1 MSFLQGQFGQQKRLW
16 GMLLLATV
24 CCMLL
29 VTGRIG
35 LKWHYLP
42 ELSSWKEFVDTRGL
56 TYIFLIWNLL
66 LAWIP
71 YLLAMRFEQLQLQ
84 NSGRVALG
92 LTFVVW
98 LLFLPNAPYIITDF
112 LHLKHKPPVP
122 LWYDLSLLFAF
133 ASTGLLLGLLS
144 LHKMHYGLQ
153 RHFSGGMSNA
163 IIFASIAL
171 SGFGIWLG
179 RFQRWNS
186 WDIFARP
193 DALLLDLADTLS
205 TGHELLRA
213 IGVSVLLSSILLVG
227 YGFLLAL
234 IGHPSSAKS

>member
-1 MSFLQGQFGQQKRLW
+1 MSLLQLNPAQPQNLKR
-16 GMLLLATV
+16 MLYLATS
-24 CCMLL
+24 CCVLL
-29 VTGRIG
+29 VAGRIG

-42 ELSSWKEFVDTRGL
+42 ELDTWMEFVETRGL

-71 YLLAMRFEQLQLQ
+71 YLLAIRFEQLQRK
-84 NSGRVALG
+84 NAGWVALA
-92 LTFVVW
+92 LTFTLW

-144 LHKMHYGLQ
+144 LHKVHHTLRMQ
-153 RHFSGGMSNA
+153 FSGNLPNA
-163 IIFASIAL
+163 IILTSIGL

-186 WDIFARP
+186 WDIFSRP
-193 DALLLDLADTLS
+193 DALFMDLADTLS

-213 IGVSVLLSSILLVG
+213 VGVSVLLSGILLVG
-227 YGFLLAL
+227 YGLLLAL
-234 IGHPSSAKS
+234 RNSSK